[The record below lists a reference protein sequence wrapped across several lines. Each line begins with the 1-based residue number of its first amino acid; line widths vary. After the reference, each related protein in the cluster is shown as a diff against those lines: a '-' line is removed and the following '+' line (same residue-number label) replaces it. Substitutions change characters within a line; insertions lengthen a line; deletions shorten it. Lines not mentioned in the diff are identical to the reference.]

1 MIEKIGTF
9 LYKFDLIGISP
20 QLLIFKNNRYK
31 SAFSLITSIN
41 ILLFSIV
48 FAIYS
53 FVQYLIFD
61 SPIIVY
67 SKGNDEKTKRE
78 LFLKDTLFMFQLID
92 STSMGSLSN
101 SIAFF
106 QAENL
111 IVYNNGTIEN
121 IKLNIDVCEVGKNI
135 DIKYKDLIR
144 DKNKFHKS
152 FDEFYC
158 FSSNNR
164 NISLF
169 HYPNI
174 GTSSIN
180 LDIILKNNSYF
191 IPEKLQTLI
200 VSENDLIEHNN
211 KSSPINKN
219 YIYHLTAGY
228 SSSEY
233 TTVNYNFHYIKYE
246 TDDGLFFKNSKI
258 LGGISF
264 SDMTFFKTFKDG
276 YNFKKNIESS
286 NYSNIGRITIDINK
300 VYYDSYKRSY
310 PKLQSLLAEVMSVV
324 NLLFEIGRIVSSIL
338 CNKRMSKD
346 IIESLL
352 NKNRKYIMSQQ
363 NMNSNKYF
371 KNLEKK
377 QITTSVTKKNKQV
390 TEDIAINTD
399 YLEKSNINKLN
410 SSRNKNIYV
419 KKVDKTNLIHNIFI
433 KIDYFQI

>member
-1 MIEKIGTF
+1 
-9 LYKFDLIGISP
+9 
-20 QLLIFKNNRYK
+20 
-31 SAFSLITSIN
+31 
-41 ILLFSIV
+41 
-48 FAIYS
+48 
-53 FVQYLIFD
+53 
-61 SPIIVY
+61 
-67 SKGNDEKTKRE
+67 
-78 LFLKDTLFMFQLID
+78 
-92 STSMGSLSN
+92 
-101 SIAFF
+101 
-106 QAENL
+106 
-111 IVYNNGTIEN
+111 
-121 IKLNIDVCEVGKNI
+121 LNIDTCELGKNL

-169 HYPNI
+169 YYPNV

-180 LDIILKNNSYF
+180 LYIILKNNSYF

-200 VSENDLIEHNN
+200 VGENDLIEHNN

-258 LGGISF
+258 SDGISF
-264 SDMTFFKTFKDG
+264 SDMTFFKTFNDD

-286 NYSNIGRITIDINK
+286 NFSKIGRIIIDINK
-300 VYYDSYKRSY
+300 VYYDNYKRSY

-324 NLLFEIGRIVSSIL
+324 NLLFEIGRALSTIL
-338 CNKRMSKD
+338 CKKRMSKD

-352 NKNRKYIMSQQ
+352 NKNKKYIMTQQ
-363 NMNSNKYF
+363 NTSSNKYF

-377 QITTSVTKKNKQV
+377 QIT
-390 TEDIAINTD
+390 I
-399 YLEKSNINKLN
+399 
-410 SSRNKNIYV
+410 
-419 KKVDKTNLIHNIFI
+419 
-433 KIDYFQI
+433 

>member
-1 MIEKIGTF
+1 MIENIGAF

-20 QLLIFKNNRYK
+20 QLLIFNNNRYK
-31 SAFSLITSIN
+31 STFSLITSIN
-41 ILLFSIV
+41 ILLFSII

-53 FVQYLIFD
+53 FVQYLKFD

-78 LFLKDTLFMFQLID
+78 LFLKDTLFMFQLVD

-101 SIAFF
+101 SISFF

-111 IVYNNGTIEN
+111 IVYNNGTIEKN
-121 IKLNIDVCEVGKNI
+121 KLNIDVCELGKNL

-152 FDEFYC
+152 FDEFFC
-158 FSSNNR
+158 FSSNNK

-169 HYPNI
+169 HHPNV

-228 SSSEY
+228 SSSEF

-246 TDDGLFFKNSKI
+246 TDDGLFFSNSKI
-258 LGGISF
+258 LDGISF
-264 SDMTFFKTFKDG
+264 SDMT
-276 YNFKKNIESS
+276 
-286 NYSNIGRITIDINK
+286 
-300 VYYDSYKRSY
+300 YYDSYKRSY

-324 NLLFEIGRIVSSIL
+324 NLLFEIGRIISSFL
-338 CNKRMSKD
+338 CFFMQQ
-346 IIESLL
+346 
-352 NKNRKYIMSQQ
+352 KN
-363 NMNSNKYF
+363 
-371 KNLEKK
+371 E
-377 QITTSVTKKNKQV
+377 
-390 TEDIAINTD
+390 
-399 YLEKSNINKLN
+399 
-410 SSRNKNIYV
+410 
-419 KKVDKTNLIHNIFI
+419 
-433 KIDYFQI
+433 